1 MKIET
6 GRCMEPSSSIIPAL
20 DAQIWRL
27 EALVHKSDND
37 IVDIDLLLAEAADPS
52 SPSLSRGTIANLL
65 IQAMES
71 TVATIANTS
80 PKVGFEVD
88 YHEEVRYGQIIHIT
102 SKVVEQENGRIH
114 LRSEIRL
121 PNGIVAAVG
130 RGIFYI
136 FP

>member
-1 MKIET
+1 
-6 GRCMEPSSSIIPAL
+6 
-20 DAQIWRL
+20 
-27 EALVHKSDND
+27 
-37 IVDIDLLLAEAADPS
+37 
-52 SPSLSRGTIANLL
+52 
-65 IQAMES
+65 MES